1 MDFSYLDRN
10 VEKIRENIHCACA
23 ASGRSEDD
31 VILLAATK
39 YADAE
44 QINYIHKH
52 LGVCHIGENRVQ
64 HLLEH
69 WDGIDKDGLNIHF
82 IGSLQTNKVKYVID
96 KVCLI
101 HSLDSERL
109 AAEIDKQAKKHNIA
123 VNVLVEIN
131 SGMEE
136 SKGGVM
142 PQDVAAFCQLL
153 KKYECIR
160 LCGFMTMAPKGST
173 VEQYREYFTNTR
185 RDCEKI
191 WYGELGRED
200 KPVFSMGMSDS
211 YEVAIECGAT
221 VVRLGNTIFS
231 SQETK

>member
-10 VEKIRENIHCACA
+10 VEKIRENIRCACA
-23 ASGRSEDD
+23 ASGRCEDD

-52 LGVCHIGENRVQ
+52 LSVNHIGENRVQ

-69 WDGIDKDGLNIHF
+69 WEGIEKDGLNIHF

-101 HSLDSERL
+101 HSLDSIKL
-109 AAEIDKQAKKHNIA
+109 AEEIDKQAKKHGLIM
-123 VNVLVEIN
+123 NVLVEVN

-136 SKGGVM
+136 SKGGIM
-142 PQDVAAFCQLL
+142 PDCVEEFCMALN
-153 KKYECIR
+153 KYEGIK
-160 LCGFMTMAPKGST
+160 LCGFMTMAPKGCT
-173 VEQYREYFTNTR
+173 KDEYRAYFNKTR
-185 RDCEKI
+185 TDCESI
-191 WYGELGRED
+191 WYEKLGRVDTPE
-200 KPVFSMGMSDS
+200 FSMGMSDS
-211 YEVAIECGAT
+211 YEVAIECGST
-221 VVRLGNTIFS
+221 IVRLGNTIFS
-231 SQETK
+231 SETV